1 MLNMINLI
9 ILNIYSAESR
19 QNHTKHDMFTR
30 IWKIIL
36 NIFSDEILEH
46 LKAILP
52 CPTNF
57 HKKTLAYYTT
67 KKITVVKSFK
77 IQALGFES

>member
-1 MLNMINLI
+1 
-9 ILNIYSAESR
+9 
-19 QNHTKHDMFTR
+19 MFTM
-30 IWKIIL
+30 IWKIKL
-36 NIFSDEILEH
+36 NIFSDKILEH

-52 CPTNF
+52 GPTNF

-67 KKITVVKSFK
+67 EFITAVKSFM